1 MKGNPEEIQVFDVN
15 TWVEKYLER
24 QYEKHREACVFSLG
38 GCVCVCACARTRKGV
53 VNYFI
58 WTC

>member
-24 QYEKHREACVFSLG
+24 QYEKQR
-38 GCVCVCACARTRKGV
+38 
-53 VNYFI
+53 
-58 WTC
+58 